1 MRRFSN
7 VIDDF
12 HIFYHFGLKYSSV
25 CYAIDEY
32 IKRQV
37 NVKKNPAETVLMNI
51 FYCERFIKNV
61 LLSAK

>member
-1 MRRFSN
+1 
-7 VIDDF
+7 
-12 HIFYHFGLKYSSV
+12 V

-37 NVKKNPAETVLMNI
+37 NVKINPAETVLMNI
-51 FYCERFIKNV
+51 FYCERFIKDV